1 MNYEKNKDENN
12 NVVLLAG
19 AVHESP
25 KKSHQI
31 DGENFFEFS
40 VSVKRLSG
48 QLDIIPV
55 TISERILMDIH
66 LDVGTFVEVRG
77 EYRSYNRLEGQKSKL
92 ILHLFA
98 KEFKILPTECN
109 ENEIKLLGFI
119 CKEPVYRKTPFE
131 REICDVLLAV
141 NRANYGKSDYIP
153 CILWGRNARFMAEQG
168 IGCKIELTGRIQ
180 SREYTKKFENGQSE
194 VKTAYEVSCQS
205 IAVLSNVTKLEEQKE
220 EPKIVAVNN

>member
-12 NVVLLAG
+12 NEALLAG
-19 AVHESP
+19 TVCESP
-25 KKSHQI
+25 KKSHEI
-31 DGENFFEFS
+31 DGENFYEFS
-40 VSVKRLSG
+40 VGVKRLSG
-48 QLDIIPV
+48 QVDTIPV
-55 TISERILMDIH
+55 TISERTMFGKKLEKGS
-66 LDVGTFVEVRG
+66 LVEVRG
-77 EYRSYNRLEGQKSKL
+77 EYRSYNRLEGQKSRL

-98 KEFKILPTECN
+98 KEFDILQEERN
-109 ENEIKLLGFI
+109 ENEVKLVGFI

-168 IGCKIELTGRIQ
+168 IGCKIEITGRIQ

-205 IAVLSNVTKLEEQKE
+205 ISVLSNVTKLEKQKD
-220 EPKIVAVNN
+220 EPKTVAVND